1 MLKIHKFPFAIA
13 YADTDAGGIVY
24 HGRYIEIAERA
35 RMNWLHGVAA
45 AAGDVGFVIREL
57 NIKYIRPL
65 KLGDELTVESVITHV
80 GAASLSIEQ
89 KFVRDGEIYAILNGT
104 AAYIGGDMRPKR
116 IPDQILQKIT
126 AE

>member
-1 MLKIHKFPFAIA
+1 MKIHKFPFAIA

-65 KLGDELTVESVITHV
+65 KLGNELTVESVITHV